1 MDPIYI
7 LDAVRTPRGRAGQ
20 RGSLRGLTP
29 IELLAGLAADLRDRH
44 RLDTERIADAV
55 IGCVGQVGDQGGN
68 VGRLALLAAG
78 WSDRCPVA
86 TINRFCASSLTAT
99 LMAGM
104 RAGHDDALAVAG
116 GVEMMSRVPLAADHG
131 PITDDP
137 AVPDAHGVVPIAI
150 CADAI
155 ATLGA
160 IDRASCDA
168 YAASSQQRAALA
180 RAEGRFASLVT
191 VRDAGGRVVLAE
203 DETIRP
209 DASPERLA
217 RLPAAFAELGAAGAD
232 AVVARRTGLDRI
244 EHVHHAGSAPALA
257 DGASLVLLA
266 SEGAARRAGLRP
278 RARLVAGAEVG
289 SDRTLALTGV
299 VDATRRVLGRAGLGT
314 GDIDLFEINE
324 SFAGVMIH
332 VQRALGIDRERLNV
346 NGGAI
351 ALGHALGA
359 TGAMLLGTALD
370 ELERRGGRR
379 AVVAI
384 SGAAG
389 LATAALIER
398 VDP

>member
-1 MDPIYI
+1 MAMTTYI
-7 LDAVRTPRGRAGQ
+7 LDAVRTPRGRGSE

-29 IELLAGLAADLRDRH
+29 VALLAGLAADLRDRH
-44 RLDTERIADAV
+44 RLDTAAVADAI

-86 TINRFCASSLTAT
+86 TINRFCASSLSAT
-99 LMAGM
+99 LMAGL
-104 RAGHDDALAVAG
+104 RAAADDALAVAG
-116 GVEMMSRVPLAADHG
+116 GVEMMSRVPLAADRG
-131 PITDDP
+131 PITDD
-137 AVPDAHGVVPIAI
+137 AALQDAHGVVPIAI

-160 IDRASCDA
+160 IDRAACDA

-191 VRDAGGRVVLAE
+191 VRDPDGRAVLTE

-209 DASPERLA
+209 DVTAERLA
-217 RLPAAFAELGAAGAD
+217 AMPAAFAALGAAGAD
-232 AVVARRTGLDRI
+232 AIVARRAGLAAID
-244 EHVHHAGSAPALA
+244 HVHHAGSAPALA

-266 SEGAARRAGLRP
+266 GAGAARSAGLRP

-299 VDATRRVLGRAGLGT
+299 VAATRRVLDRAGLGT
-314 GDIDLFEINE
+314 GDVDLFEINE
-324 SFAGVMIH
+324 SFAGVMVH
-332 VQRALGIDRERLNV
+332 VMRELGVERDRLNV

-379 AVVAI
+379 AVIAI

-389 LATAALIER
+389 VATAALIER
-398 VDP
+398 V